1 MVVAEPYAT
10 DTEQDLGLD
19 GNFAVKSVIPLADMV
34 VEYCSAAENVS
45 SSDENSVIKEF
56 RTQFSIGPDRAV
68 DRLSEQTRIAQD
80 SATLAGILFRSREVD
95 KEQLA
100 DFLAQPKRRNL
111 LDEYI
116 RQFHFGG
123 LRIDQAFRVY
133 VLALYL
139 PRDGVGFERILEAFA
154 RGWYQANV
162 SSIDFGLDVIRNL
175 VLAMMRLHDGFHPEV
190 TFGFTDVAQAE
201 TCEEFVA
208 AFYRKDPQ
216 ARGISADF
224 LREIYDSIRQDNFVQ
239 AMSTLEVRKW
249 GRLVELSPSAMGLK
263 LPVDTWSHPISITLP
278 KEDRQFAIKL
288 MGEGLVFDQDLL
300 WFGESRQQIFRVR
313 GATAGKLKLLFG
325 RYGNNA

>member
-1 MVVAEPYAT
+1 VVAEPYAT
-10 DTEQDLGLD
+10 DAEQDPGLD
-19 GNFAVKSVIPLADMV
+19 GNFAVKSVIPLAETA
-34 VEYCSAAENVS
+34 VEYCSLEGNVS
-45 SSDENSVIKEF
+45 IADQSHVIKDF
-56 RTQFSIGPDRAV
+56 RAQFSIGPDRAV

-80 SATLAGILFRSREVD
+80 SATLAGILFRDRGID

-123 LRIDQAFRVY
+123 VRIDQAFRVY

-139 PRDGVGFERILEAFA
+139 PRDGAGFERILEAFA

-162 SSIDFGLDVIRNL
+162 SSINFGLDIIRNL

-201 TCEEFVA
+201 TCEEFIA
-208 AFYRKDPQ
+208 AFYQKDHQ
-216 ARGISADF
+216 ARRVPSD
-224 LREIYDSIRQDNFVQ
+224 LLKDIYDSIRRDKFVQ
-239 AMSTLEVRKW
+239 AMSMLAVRKW
-249 GRLVELSPSAMGLK
+249 GCPVELSSSAMGLK

-300 WFGESRQQIFRVR
+300 WFGESRRQTFRVQ